1 VLSRAVYKKRRGR
14 RLLTVFAITSLVTG
28 TLLAAGT
35 ALAVPGGGSIFELDA
50 SADLSNGSA
59 PKAAVTD
66 NATAGLPDDWDR
78 IASDFNL
85 DNNNAPGS
93 NADASSF
100 DAETTATGTADA
112 RTIFTG
118 GGSKDQQ
125 PLNKWASKDQLGG
138 LPDKDNLL
146 HAMSA
151 RYNNVNGGN
160 DYVFFGA
167 DRYDNSGDAQIGFW
181 FFKKTV
187 CVKPDGSFG
196 NTLTGTVCS
205 GTAVHSAGE
214 VPHNTTD
221 PTKQGDILIL
231 SDFTNG
237 GVQPTIRIFEYTGTA
252 VGSTDGT
259 LNEIGGGDAEN
270 RDCAVISTDDFCASV
285 NNLDGAVAP
294 WLFKNKSGQAT
305 FGHGEFYEGGLNLNT
320 LGLENECFSSFL
332 AETRSSQSVTA
343 TLKDFILGG
352 FEACEATVTTTPTN
366 GTTTTDVN
374 SITLG
379 GDIYDHAVIV
389 GTGSNQNP
397 TGTMNFYLCSP
408 AQMTALNETTCVTGG
423 TEINGPTIPNKVTVT
438 PIANTSN
445 SEATSSK
452 ATPNAVGTWCWRGEY
467 SGDNR
472 YPPAKDSS
480 TGECFTVTDIAS
492 TTTQQS
498 WLPQDQATITSSGG
512 SAIAGS
518 VEFKLYESADC
529 TGTAVQTFSNRP
541 VSATAP
547 YIATTNNSTYYST
560 ATTISWKA
568 TFTSS
573 NGVAS
578 GSAAPCETMTVT
590 LDNDITAP

>member
-1 VLSRAVYKKRRGR
+1 MSSLARVLPSRPKLA
-14 RLLTVFAITSLVTG
+14 LLTTLCLLITVVVPAYAVHDVGVFQLDRNAQTSVQST
-28 TLLAAGT
+28 
-35 ALAVPGGGSIFELDA
+35 VP
-50 SADLSNGSA
+50 
-59 PKAAVTD
+59 
-66 NATAGLPDDWDR
+66 ATDDWDKVCP
-78 IASDFNL
+78 AGTP
-85 DNNNAPGS
+85 PGAVS
-93 NADASSF
+93 CIGGISAQATTFDTDGVDAS
-100 DAETTATGTADA
+100 
-112 RTIFTG
+112 IFTG
-118 GGSKDQQ
+118 GGSKDD
-125 PLNKWASKDQLGG
+125 LNTTSWQWKNGSVPPKDDLAHAYAVRYANG
-138 LPDKDNLL
+138 LL
-146 HAMSA
+146 
-151 RYNNVNGGN
+151 Y
-160 DYVFFGA
+160 FGA
-167 DRYDNSGDAQIGFW
+167 DRTANNGDSQIGFW
-181 FFKKTV
+181 FFQGNVGPQPGGTFG
-187 CVKPDGSFG
+187 PDAHK
-196 NTLTGTVCS
+196 N
-205 GTAVHSAGE
+205 
-214 VPHNTTD
+214 
-221 PTKQGDILIL
+221 GDILIL

-237 GVQPTIRIFEYTGTA
+237 GTQPTIRIFEYTGTA
-252 VGSTDGT
+252 AGSTDGT
-259 LNEIGGGDAEN
+259 LNEIGGGDTEN

-294 WLFKNKSGQAT
+294 WLFKNKSGQGT

-472 YPPAKDSS
+472 YPAAKDSS

-512 SAIAGS
+512 STIAGS

-529 TGTAVQTFSNRP
+529 TGDAVQTFSNRP
-541 VSATAP
+541 VSASAP
-547 YIATTNNSTYYST
+547 YTATTNNSTYYTT
-560 ATTISWKA
+560 AKTISWKA

-573 NGVAS
+573 NSVAS
-578 GSAAPCETMTVT
+578 GPAGPCETMTVT
-590 LDNDITAP
+590 LDNDITQ